1 MPKRL
6 KKFTPGRGYTK
17 ADWDAVSDDPE
28 LTDEEL
34 AKLRP
39 AREVLP
45 AEFFE
50 ALEKRRQGQR
60 GPQKAPTK
68 VAVSIRLSRD
78 VVDAFKAKGPGWQS
92 RIDETLR
99 ASLRKKAG

>member
-1 MPKRL
+1 MKARKRM
-6 KKFTPGRGYTK
+6 KEFEPGHGYAK
-17 ADWDAVSDDPE
+17 EDWDAVDSPE

-34 AKLRP
+34 ANMRP

-45 AEFFE
+45 PEFFN
-50 ALEKRRQGQR
+50 ALPKRR

-78 VVDAFKAKGPGWQS
+78 VVEAFKAKGPGWQS

-99 ASLRKKAG
+99 ASLRKTG